1 MLAWPDRAREQ
12 RTKGHPMLLAAE
24 ETPAYLPPVV
34 LLLCAAAVIG
44 YLSVKV
50 RVVPIVGFL
59 LAGVL
64 IGPHQLGL
72 VATTETVE
80 AAADIGVIL
89 LLFTIGIEFSLDR
102 LAAIKNHVLVGG
114 GLQVLLTAG
123 ATAGLVLAFGA
134 DWQTAVFTG
143 FLVALSSTAIV
154 LKVLASAGRTTE
166 PVGQASVATLI
177 FQDLAVV
184 LMVLLVPLLG
194 GSGEGPLEI
203 ARALGTAAAVL
214 VVVLLV
220 ARKVMPPLL
229 ERVARAC
236 SPEVFLLTVVA
247 IGLGTAYLTSLA
259 GVSVALGAFL
269 AGLVVSE
276 SRHSAHALGEVL
288 PLQILF
294 SATFF
299 VSIGMLLDL
308 RTLLD
313 LWWLVLLLAAA
324 VVVIKAAT
332 ATTALATLG
341 VGTSTAVAGG
351 LLLAQIGE
359 FSFVLQRAGA
369 QAGLEP
375 GGLGEDGEQVLI
387 AVTVLLMTLTPA
399 LSALGDRLG
408 RWAGSRRGTP
418 PQSGA
423 PSGASAGQA
432 AAEAPVLISGWGPVS
447 AELAAAVRA
456 RGIPVTV
463 TTLGPDLASAA
474 EAQGHTVV
482 RGDPMRHNVL
492 EDAGVSAARAVVV
505 AENTSEESAR
515 IVAVLRRLV
524 PGAPIVVRTV
534 DAPETGLLAP
544 AGADRIVDTTGS
556 VSADLSG
563 TVLDALGLPAP
574 APGRRPDPHVP
585 VGFTADPQS
594 PCPHTAETRPVL
606 PGTAGCADCLRM
618 GERDWVHLR
627 ICLSCGNVGCCDSS
641 PNRHASAHASGSE
654 HPLVTSAEPG
664 EDWAWCYLDGTRI
677 APKE

>member
-1 MLAWPDRAREQ
+1 
-12 RTKGHPMLLAAE
+12 MLLAAE

-44 YLSVKV
+44 YLSVRV

-59 LAGVL
+59 LAGVV

-80 AAADIGVIL
+80 AAADIGIIL
-89 LLFTIGIEFSLDR
+89 LLFTIGIEFSLER
-102 LAAIKNHVLVGG
+102 LAAIKNFVLVGG
-114 GLQVLLTAG
+114 GLQVLLTTG
-123 ATAGLVLAFGA
+123 VTAALVLAFGSG
-134 DWQTAVFTG
+134 WQTAVFTG

-154 LKVLASAGRTTE
+154 LKVLAAAGRTTA
-166 PVGQASVATLI
+166 PVGQTSVATLI

-184 LMVLLVPLLG
+184 LMVLLIPLLG
-194 GSGEGPLEI
+194 GSGEGLPEI

-214 VVVLLV
+214 VVVVLV

-324 VVVIKAAT
+324 VVVLKAAAAT
-332 ATTALATLG
+332 AALSVLG

-359 FSFVLQRAGA
+359 FSFVLQRAGS
-369 QAGLEP
+369 QAG
-375 GGLGEDGEQVLI
+375 
-387 AVTVLLMTLTPA
+387 
-399 LSALGDRLG
+399 
-408 RWAGSRRGTP
+408 
-418 PQSGA
+418 
-423 PSGASAGQA
+423 
-432 AAEAPVLISGWGPVS
+432 
-447 AELAAAVRA
+447 
-456 RGIPVTV
+456 
-463 TTLGPDLASAA
+463 
-474 EAQGHTVV
+474 
-482 RGDPMRHNVL
+482 
-492 EDAGVSAARAVVV
+492 
-505 AENTSEESAR
+505 
-515 IVAVLRRLV
+515 
-524 PGAPIVVRTV
+524 
-534 DAPETGLLAP
+534 LAP
-544 AGADRIVDTTGS
+544 AG
-556 VSADLSG
+556 SG
-563 TVLDALGLPAP
+563 D
-574 APGRRPDPHVP
+574 
-585 VGFTADPQS
+585 
-594 PCPHTAETRPVL
+594 
-606 PGTAGCADCLRM
+606 
-618 GERDWVHLR
+618 
-627 ICLSCGNVGCCDSS
+627 
-641 PNRHASAHASGSE
+641 
-654 HPLVTSAEPG
+654 
-664 EDWAWCYLDGTRI
+664 DG
-677 APKE
+677 